1 MPRGARLIE
10 ENGTYH
16 ITSRGN
22 NKRRLFRWRHE
33 FKSFKRLMLF
43 YKNKYNILIYHYVVM
58 VNHIHLC
65 IKATKD
71 ADISKFMQ
79 GLQLAYFNYH
89 NKRTGYVGHL
99 FQGRFFSNIIA
110 HDNYLLASSLYIE
123 RNPVMAG
130 SVKNPEDYQW
140 SSYRHYA
147 FGEKDPLIDTNPFYY
162 DLGKT
167 DEKRQKYYREL
178 MYNSIQEVKQK
189 NFCVTL

>member
-1 MPRGARLIE
+1 
-10 ENGTYH
+10 
-16 ITSRGN
+16 
-22 NKRRLFRWRHE
+22 
-33 FKSFKRLMLF
+33 
-43 YKNKYNILIYHYVVM
+43 
-58 VNHIHLC
+58 
-65 IKATKD
+65 
-71 ADISKFMQ
+71 
-79 GLQLAYFNYH
+79 
-89 NKRTGYVGHL
+89 
-99 FQGRFFSNIIA
+99 
-110 HDNYLLASSLYIE
+110 
-123 RNPVMAG
+123 MAG